1 MLQACLIPLLQSFKL
16 AFAAE
21 GLSFSHC
28 HTELSYTISLIH
40 VILSGFTTL
49 RGASQFYLVGILFKI
64 YFQINCSCAKI
75 LCCGTQPVLK
85 AEL

>member
-16 AFAAE
+16 AFTAE

-28 HTELSYTISLIH
+28 HTELSYTISHIH

-49 RGASQFYLVGILFKI
+49 RGASQFILWVFYSKYFKSI
-64 YFQINCSCAKI
+64 VHALRSCA
-75 LCCGTQPVLK
+75 V
-85 AEL
+85 ELSLL